1 MALLRKQAIINAVAV
16 GNDVSM
22 VSMVDVSMV
31 SMVDDVSFMSDDA
44 EDNAS
49 MMDTSCCSKLAD
61 ASMISID
68 KTDFSMFEEDISFME
83 DEADVNIV
91 DPNYSMHSQPEA
103 ECSYMDVD
111 CSIN

>member
-1 MALLRKQAIINAVAV
+1 MDILRKQAIINAIAI

-22 VSMVDVSMV
+22 EGMVDVSMV
-31 SMVDDVSFMSDDA
+31 DDDLSFMSDDA
-44 EDNAS
+44 EENAS
-49 MMDTSCCSKLAD
+49 MMETSCCSKLAD
-61 ASMISID
+61 ASMLSID
-68 KTDFSMFEEDISFME
+68 KTDIFMFEEDISFME